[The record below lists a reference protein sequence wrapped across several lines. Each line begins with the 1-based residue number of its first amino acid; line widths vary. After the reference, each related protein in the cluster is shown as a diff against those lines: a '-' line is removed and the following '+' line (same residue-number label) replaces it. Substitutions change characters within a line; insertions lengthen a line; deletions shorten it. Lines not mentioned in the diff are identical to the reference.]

1 MIKFNGEE
9 VNHQIFNKTNQNKI
23 RDIYKNILNKTDAQ
37 TYIKMLTTTTIK
49 IQMGYL
55 VSF

>member
-9 VNHQIFNKTNQNKI
+9 VNHQIFKKTNQNKI
-23 RDIYKNILNKTDAQ
+23 HDIYKNILNKTNAQ
-37 TYIKMLTTTTIK
+37 TYIKKLTTTTIK

>member
-23 RDIYKNILNKTDAQ
+23 RDIYKNILNKTNAQ
-37 TYIKMLTTTTIK
+37 TYIKKLTTTTIK